1 MVVILFLERTHYIRK
16 GALVFCHSL
25 IFLPPKTTLQKM
37 PATCRPTKSSPDTR
51 YTQPTPDNVQ
61 LYDNDPRLIAEL
73 NELRTLVQTLKDDFA
88 SKLERVMNSHKE
100 NINVACSAYEE
111 LEAKYEDLHAKY
123 NAVQPVED
131 VKAVVSNVLNDLCTE
146 VTNRALDAR
155 DASMHKTQV
164 MHARLAAQI
173 DKKAQAKSTAPKSA
187 TPPPMNELKKLVP
200 KLPKPKSTQEFV
212 AQHQRVDHTIYIN
225 SVARDVEKRL
235 RKLLNR
241 MQDVNPLCKNKYVKK
256 KLGEHVPL
264 AADCKKSIALVKKDM
279 QTIID
284 NPRDTNTKHRCT
296 TLNNRV
302 TYVEKEYNELADKIE
317 KIIAGKKWEAM
328 MLAEMAAKGAQREAE
343 QAMAVAIAR
352 AQDIANALRNEAEA
366 AAPPSTPEPSP
377 TSVTEMPIMSH
388 TADYIASV
396 QAQEETKE
404 EPEAQQP
411 KGKLIKMTRKEA
423 NHGTYTVWQ
432 LDDMQLDTGGKGVLN
447 PTVCNALGCVPNVQ
461 ATYWVRPDPKDTTKD
476 TWRKMGCRTVEEYN
490 TRTFLKKK
498 GIKRVHYYVH
508 TDCSPSG
515 SGFCVVSS
523 CRKHHNE
530 LFVAYFSGELRN
542 QTRAHMT
549 FYNPYNQ
556 VHETFDVSR
565 KENKPTAIAIVK
577 KLGEENVVSA

>member
-1 MVVILFLERTHYIRK
+1 
-16 GALVFCHSL
+16 
-25 IFLPPKTTLQKM
+25 M

-88 SKLERVMNSHKE
+88 SKLERVMNSQKE

-131 VKAVVSNVLNDLCTE
+131 VEDVKAVVSDVLNDLCHE
-146 VTNRALDAR
+146 VTMRAVDAR
-155 DASMHKTQV
+155 NASMHQTQV

-173 DKKAQAKSTAPKSA
+173 DKKAQAKTTPPKSA

-235 RKLLNR
+235 NKLLNR
-241 MQDVNPLCKNKYVKK
+241 MQDVNPLCKDKYVKK
-256 KLGEHVPL
+256 KLGHVPL
-264 AADCKKSIALVKKDM
+264 AADCKKSIALVKTDM
-279 QTIID
+279 QRIID
-284 NPRDTNTKHRCT
+284 NPREVHTQQRCT

-302 TYVEKEYNELADKIE
+302 TYVEKEYNELADKVE
-317 KIIAGKKWEAM
+317 KLIAGKKWEAM

-352 AQDIANALRNEAEA
+352 AQDIANALKNEAEA

-396 QAQEETKE
+396 QAQEE
-404 EPEAQQP
+404 QP
-411 KGKLIKMTRKEA
+411 QGKIIKEA

-432 LDDMQLDTGGKGVLN
+432 LDDMQLDTGKGVLN
-447 PTVCNALGCVPNVQ
+447 PTVCKALGSVPNVQ

-490 TRTFLKKK
+490 TRAFLKKK
-498 GIKRVHYYVH
+498 GVQRVHYYVH
-508 TDCSPSG
+508 NDCSPSG
-515 SGFCVVSS
+515 SGFCVVST

-542 QTRAHMT
+542 QTRAHVT
-549 FYNPYNQ
+549 FYNPFNKGN
-556 VHETFDVSR
+556 ESFDVSR

-577 KLGEENVVSA
+577 KLGEENVISA